1 MKKQDHNSL
10 ISLPLVIF
18 IALGI
23 AYAGSQASFKIYGIP
38 LFALTVGLAF
48 IIQWLVFIPSYLLQ
62 TEKLF
67 DLTGSFTYIS
77 VTLLAVIFGPKA
89 DCRSLIILLLV
100 VIWAIRLGNFLF
112 RRVRR
117 VGKDGRFDEIKP
129 YFIRYLNT
137 WTLQG
142 LWVSLTLSA
151 ALVVIT
157 TNYRRQLS
165 WFALIGFLIWVFGF
179 TFEAIADAQKNRFR
193 KNPNNQGKFIKTGL
207 WARSR
212 HPNYFGEI
220 VLWTG
225 IAVIA
230 LPVLRGWQW
239 VALIS
244 PVFVAFLLTQISGIP
259 ILEKRADQKWGDKK
273 DYQIY
278 KKNTPVLIPK
288 L

>member
-179 TFEAIADAQKNRFR
+179 TFEAIADAQKNMFR